1 MRRPRRMVR
10 LCSKPDSAGLLLA
23 LAAVELPD
31 GTIPKTPGSSSYGP
45 LPKKGH
51 PVPANPRV
59 ESAYRRLNTLG
70 FVLKTLQFG

>member
-1 MRRPRRMVR
+1 MARALVTADG
-10 LCSKPDSAGLLLA
+10 LAGFVIA
-23 LAAVELPD
+23 LTTAELPD
-31 GTIPKTPGSSSYGP
+31 GTILKTPGSSSYGP